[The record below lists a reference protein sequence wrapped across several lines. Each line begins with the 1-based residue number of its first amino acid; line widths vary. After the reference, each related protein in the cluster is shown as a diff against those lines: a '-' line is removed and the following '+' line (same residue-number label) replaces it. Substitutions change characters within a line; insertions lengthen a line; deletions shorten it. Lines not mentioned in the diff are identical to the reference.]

1 MPTADKF
8 RITPFLEEHELFRQQ
23 CRRFVEKEL
32 APHAAEWEEKK
43 DFPNEVF
50 RRVGEMGYHGILIPE
65 EYGGSGGDYLMA
77 SVWCEEMTRI
87 GSGGVSA
94 GLGMHGLIVLP
105 AIARFGSEDQK
116 KRFLIPGVRGEKI
129 GALGLTE
136 PVAGSDLS
144 RVLSTARKE
153 GDHYVLNGSK
163 TFITNG
169 NRADFVLVLCR
180 TDPGAGTKGFSM
192 LIVEKGMPGF
202 SQGRPL
208 EKLGWQAGDTAE
220 LTLEKVAVPAANR
233 LGEEGMGFYNAMA
246 HLEWERLVMALGA
259 VYGAQLAFDKT
270 RAYILQREAFGRP
283 IGKFQV
289 NRHKMADMATEIE
302 ASRQL
307 NYHALRKLANGEEC
321 AREVSMAKIFS
332 AKMGDY
338 VATTCLQLHGGY
350 GFMREYE
357 IERFFRDVRINSI
370 GGGTSEVLK
379 EIIGRMMG
387 L

>member
-1 MPTADKF
+1 M
-8 RITPFLEEHELFRQQ
+8 ITPFREEHELFRQQ

-32 APHAAEWEEKK
+32 APHAMEWEAKK

-65 EYGGSGGDYLMA
+65 EYEGSGGDYLMA
-77 SVWCEEMTRI
+77 SVWSEEMTRI

-144 RVLSTARKE
+144 RILSTARKE
-153 GDHYVLNGSK
+153 GDHYVLDGSK

-169 NRADFVLVLCR
+169 SRADFVLVLCK
-180 TDPGAGTKGFSM
+180 TDPGAGTKGFST

-220 LTLEKVAVPAANR
+220 LTFEKVVVPAANR

-246 HLEWERLVMALGA
+246 NLEWERLVMALGT
-259 VYGAQLAFDKT
+259 VYGAQMAFDKT
-270 RAYILQREAFGRP
+270 RTYILQREAFGRP

-307 NYHALRKLANGEEC
+307 NYHALRKLVNGEEC

-350 GFMREYE
+350 GYMREYE